1 MDKVTERIINAER
14 VEDLI
19 CVFGSFDENIKRIE
33 EALQVSIINRGNEL
47 KVTGSDE
54 AVDKAARTLEGL
66 LSLASKG
73 ETIDEQRVRYLI
85 TLVKEG
91 NDAQVAK
98 IAQDVVCITAKG
110 KPIKAKTV
118 GQQNY
123 MKAIMK
129 NTVTLGVG
137 PAGTGKTYLAVAA
150 AVAAFRERT
159 VNRII
164 LTRPAVEAGERLGF
178 LPGDLQNKVDPYLRP
193 LYDALYDML
202 GAETFQKYQERGS
215 IEVAPLAYM
224 RGRTLDDSFIILDE
238 AQNTTKEQMKMFL
251 TRLGFGS
258 KVVITG
264 DVTQIDLP
272 GDKVSGLKDALR
284 VLEGVKDIAICKLTS
299 ADVVRHA
306 LVQEI
311 INAYERAERKH
322 EVKKPE
328 AKPHGRYQR
337 KRTI

>member
-1 MDKVTERIINAER
+1 MRKQTERTVSVER
-14 VEDLI
+14 VEDMI
-19 CVFGSFDENIKRIE
+19 SVFGSFDENIRRIE
-33 EALQVSIINRGNEL
+33 DEFAVAIVNRDTDL
-47 KVTGSDE
+47 KVSGDEE
-54 AVDKAARTLEGL
+54 AVDKAVRTLDGL
-66 LSLASKG
+66 LTLAAKG

-85 TLVKEG
+85 TLVNQG
-91 NDAQVAK
+91 QDAQISEMAK
-98 IAQDVVCITAKG
+98 DVVCITAKG

-118 GQQNY
+118 GQQQY
-123 MKAIMK
+123 MKAIQT
-129 NTVTLGVG
+129 NTVTIGVG

-238 AQNTTKEQMKMFL
+238 AQNTTREQMKMFL

-258 KVVITG
+258 KIVITG

-272 GDKVSGLKDALR
+272 EDKVSGLKDAVR
-284 VLEGVKDIAICKLTS
+284 VLQDVSDIAICRLTS

-306 LVQEI
+306 LVQQI
-311 INAYERAERKH
+311 INAYEKAE
-322 EVKKPE
+322 KKPIR
-328 AKPHGRYQR
+328 KPTQDTKGNYQR
-337 KRTI
+337 KK

>member
-1 MDKVTERIINAER
+1 MNNTIERVVNAER

-19 CVFGSFDENIKRIE
+19 AVFGSFDENIKRIE
-33 EALQVSIINRGNEL
+33 ESLGVTIVNRGTEL
-47 KVTGSDE
+47 KVSGE
-54 AVDKAARTLEGL
+54 AEAADKAARTLEGL
-66 LSLASKG
+66 LSLAAKG
-73 ETIDEQRVRYLI
+73 EIIDEQRVRYLI
-85 TLVKEG
+85 TLVQEG
-91 NDAQVAK
+91 NDALVAK
-98 IAQDVVCITAKG
+98 MAKDVVCITAKG

-118 GQQNY
+118 GQQDY
-123 MKAIMK
+123 MKAIQN
-129 NTVTLGVG
+129 NTVTIGVG

-238 AQNTTKEQMKMFL
+238 AQNTTREQMKMFL

-258 KVVITG
+258 KIVITG

-272 GDKVSGLKDALR
+272 DDKISGLKDAVR
-284 VLEGVKDIAICKLTS
+284 VLEGVKDIAVCKLTS

-306 LVQEI
+306 LVQQI
-311 INAYERAERKH
+311 INAYEKAE
-322 EVKKPE
+322 KKKEEQKSAQNYP
-328 AKPHGRYQR
+328 GRTQR
-337 KRTI
+337 KK

>member
-1 MDKVTERIINAER
+1 MKIVERIVNAER

-19 CVFGSFDENIKRIE
+19 TVFGSFDENIKRIE
-33 EALQVSIINRGNEL
+33 EALAVSIVNRGTEL
-47 KVTGSDE
+47 KVQGDE
-54 AVDKAARTLEGL
+54 EAADKAVRTLEGL
-66 LSLASKG
+66 LALAAKG

-85 TLVKEG
+85 TLVREG
-91 NDAQVAK
+91 NDHQVAQMAK
-98 IAQDVVCITAKG
+98 DVVCITAKG

-118 GQQNY
+118 GQQQY
-123 MKAIMK
+123 MKAIAK
-129 NTVTLGVG
+129 NTITLGVG

-258 KVVITG
+258 KIVITG

-272 GDKVSGLKDALR
+272 GDKISGLKDALR
-284 VLEGVKDIAICKLTS
+284 VLDGVKDIAICRLTA
-299 ADVVRHA
+299 ADVVRHS

-311 INAYERAERKH
+311 INAYERAEKKKEDKKQPQFTGKYKRKI
-322 EVKKPE
+322 E
-328 AKPHGRYQR
+328 HG
-337 KRTI
+337 